1 MSPRQRSGSRQ
12 CVYLFEISSV
22 PTGRSRGSRFRCSSC
37 MARSIPRYPL
47 PLASGCLRWRT
58 SQNGLSALPEAAIT
72 IWTTSAPLKSREIS
86 STLRGGDGCHKG
98 RIFRART
105 RWGLDRMSAHG
116 PMPRSAW
123 MFPALAVL
131 LFAVATGLGLDFTPS
146 VGGLLFAV
154 VLLAILFGTVFA
166 AVHHAEVI
174 AERIGEPYGTL
185 LLTLAVTII
194 EVALIATIMLGDKPQ
209 PALAR
214 DTVFAVV
221 MIVCNGLVGL
231 CIFIGGLRYRE
242 QDFQVSG
249 ANLYLS
255 VLFVLATITLI
266 MPNYTLTA
274 PGPIYSAAQ
283 LGFVDLV
290 TLMLYGV
297 FLYTQ
302 TIRHS
307 DYFIKGGVGAAT
319 ETSSLSNRML
329 ALSIALLLISLL
341 AVALLAKKF
350 SLVVDVVTAMIGA
363 PPAFAGVLVALLILL
378 PEGVTAIAAA
388 RNNDLQKSI
397 NLALGSSLATI
408 GLTIPAVGVA
418 TYALDKERVLGLNGQ
433 GMVLLLLTFVLS
445 MLTFGTGRTNILFG
459 LVHMV
464 VFAVFVFMVFVP

>member
-1 MSPRQRSGSRQ
+1 
-12 CVYLFEISSV
+12 
-22 PTGRSRGSRFRCSSC
+22 
-37 MARSIPRYPL
+37 
-47 PLASGCLRWRT
+47 
-58 SQNGLSALPEAAIT
+58 
-72 IWTTSAPLKSREIS
+72 
-86 STLRGGDGCHKG
+86 
-98 RIFRART
+98 
-105 RWGLDRMSAHG
+105 MSAHG

-123 MFPALAVL
+123 LFPVVAMVLFAAVTVTGYEFTPSPGGLVFAAVL
-131 LFAVATGLGLDFTPS
+131 LAV
-146 VGGLLFAV
+146 
-154 VLLAILFGTVFA
+154 LFGTVFA
-166 AVHHAEVI
+166 AVHHSEVI

-194 EVALIATIMLGDKPQ
+194 EVALIATIMLGDKPV
-209 PALAR
+209 PTLAR

-255 VLFVLATITLI
+255 VLFVLATISLV
-266 MPNYTLTA
+266 MPNYTLTT
-274 PGPIYSAAQ
+274 PGPVYSEAQ
-283 LGFVDLV
+283 LAFVDVV
-290 TLMLYGV
+290 TLTLYGV

-302 TIRHS
+302 TIRHR
-307 DYFIKGGVGAAT
+307 DYFVQGDAGAAN
-319 ETSSLSNRML
+319 ETSALPNRML
-329 ALSIALLLISLL
+329 VLSIALLLISLL
-341 AVALLAKKF
+341 AVVLLAKKF

-378 PEGVTAIAAA
+378 PEGVSAIAAA

-408 GLTIPAVGVA
+408 GLTIPAVGVV
-418 TYALDKERVLGLNGQ
+418 TYALDKELVLGLNGQ
-433 GMVLLLLTFVLS
+433 GMILLLLTFFLS

-464 VFAVFVFMVFVP
+464 VFVIFLFLAFVP

>member
-1 MSPRQRSGSRQ
+1 
-12 CVYLFEISSV
+12 
-22 PTGRSRGSRFRCSSC
+22 
-37 MARSIPRYPL
+37 
-47 PLASGCLRWRT
+47 
-58 SQNGLSALPEAAIT
+58 
-72 IWTTSAPLKSREIS
+72 
-86 STLRGGDGCHKG
+86 
-98 RIFRART
+98 
-105 RWGLDRMSAHG
+105 MSAHG

-123 MFPALAVL
+123 LFPALAVL
-131 LFAVATGLGLDFTPS
+131 LFAVATVLGLTFKPS
-146 VGGLLFAV
+146 ASGLLFAA
-154 VLLAILFGTVFA
+154 VLLSILFGTVFA

-194 EVALIATIMLGDKPQ
+194 EVALIATIMLGDKPV
-209 PALAR
+209 PTLAR

-221 MIVCNGLVGL
+221 MIVCNGLAGL

-255 VLFVLATITLI
+255 VLFVMATITLI

-283 LGFVDLV
+283 LGFVSVV
-290 TLMLYGV
+290 TLLLYGV

-302 TIRHS
+302 TIRHR
-307 DYFIKGGVGAAT
+307 DYFMNQASDDAAGG
-319 ETSSLSNRML
+319 SHLSNRML
-329 ALSIALLLISLL
+329 GFSVALLLLSLL
-341 AVALLAKKF
+341 AVVLLAKKF
-350 SLVVDVVTAMIGA
+350 SLVVDIAIASIGA

-378 PEGVTAIAAA
+378 PESVAAVGAA
-388 RNNDLQKSI
+388 RKNDLQKSI

-408 GLTIPAVGVA
+408 GLTVPAVAVA
-418 TYALDKERVLGLNGQ
+418 AYALDKQLVLGLNAQ
-433 GMVLLLLTFVLS
+433 EMVLLVLTFIIS

-464 VFAVFVFMVFVP
+464 VFAVFVFLVFVP

>member
-1 MSPRQRSGSRQ
+1 
-12 CVYLFEISSV
+12 
-22 PTGRSRGSRFRCSSC
+22 
-37 MARSIPRYPL
+37 
-47 PLASGCLRWRT
+47 
-58 SQNGLSALPEAAIT
+58 
-72 IWTTSAPLKSREIS
+72 
-86 STLRGGDGCHKG
+86 
-98 RIFRART
+98 
-105 RWGLDRMSAHG
+105 MSAHG

-123 MFPALAVL
+123 IFPALAML
-131 LFAVATGLGLDFTPS
+131 LFAVATGLGLNFTPS
-146 VGGLLFAV
+146 VSGLLFAV

-194 EVALIATIMLGDKPQ
+194 EVALIATIMLGEKPQ

-231 CIFIGGLRYRE
+231 CILIGGLRYRE

-274 PGPIYSAAQ
+274 PGPIYSTAQ
-283 LGFVDLV
+283 LGFVSIV
-290 TLMLYGV
+290 TLVLYAV

-302 TIRHS
+302 TIRHR
-307 DYFIKGGVGAAT
+307 DYFINQARGDTAD
-319 ETSSLSNRML
+319 SQLSNRML
-329 ALSIALLLISLL
+329 ALSIALLLVSLL
-341 AVALLAKKF
+341 AVVLLAKKF
-350 SLVVDVVTAMIGA
+350 SATVDTVTAMIGA
-363 PPAFAGVLVALLILL
+363 PPAFAGVIVALLILL
-378 PEGVTAIAAA
+378 PEGVAAVGAA
-388 RNNDLQKSI
+388 RKNDLQKSI

-408 GLTIPAVGVA
+408 GLTVPAVAVVA
-418 TYALDKERVLGLNGQ
+418 YALDKQLVLGLNAPE
-433 GMVLLLLTFVLS
+433 MVLLVLTFVIS

-459 LVHMV
+459 LVHML
-464 VFAVFVFMVFVP
+464 VFAVFLFMVFVP